1 MAYTDIDDP
10 SAYFQTTLY
19 TGNGSNRDIT
29 GVGFQPNF
37 TWIKQ
42 RNGTFSHV
50 LGNSVSGD
58 NKFLSSNGTGVE
70 SIDSDKFRTFVSDG
84 FQVGTHN
91 GVNGSSKTYVGWSW
105 KAGTSF
111 SNDASSTSVGSID
124 SVGSVSTTAGFSI
137 ISYTGNNTGGATIAH
152 GLGVTPNV
160 LIIKNRD
167 DSNQAH
173 WAVYHDK
180 AFVSAADPNIV
191 YLQDDAAQ
199 ADDTN
204 IRHSTATTNSTVFS
218 IGDYNGVNGSGDAII
233 AFCFAEKQGY
243 SKFGSY
249 IGNGNADGPFIYTG
263 FKPAWVMVKPT
274 SRTGRWRIKDNKR
287 DINNVM
293 DKRLSAESSD
303 AEGTGSTE
311 YIDFLSN
318 GFKARAS
325 EGQWNG
331 SGEKNIYIAFAENPF
346 VTSTGVPTTAR

>member
-58 NKFLSSNGTGVE
+58 NKFLVSSATQAE
-70 SIDSDKFRTFVSDG
+70 STDSDKFRTFVSDG

-137 ISYTGNNTGGATIAH
+137 ISWTSPNDSVATIAH
-152 GLGVTPNV
+152 GLGVVPTM
-160 LIIKNRD
+160 IIMKKRGASGGWVTYHQTMGNTHCMFLSTTAGKED
-167 DSNQAH
+167 NADVFNDTSPTS
-173 WAVYHDK
+173 AV
-180 AFVSAADPNIV
+180 F
-191 YLQDDAAQ
+191 
-199 ADDTN
+199 
-204 IRHSTATTNSTVFS
+204 TTGSD
-218 IGDYNGVNGSGDAII
+218 GALVNNTMI
-233 AFCFAEKQGY
+233 AYCFADVQGF
-243 SKFGSY
+243 SKMGSY
-249 IGNGNADGPFIYTG
+249 IGNGNADGPFAYLG
-263 FKPAWVMVKPT
+263 FKPAFLLVKLASGT
-274 SRTGRWRIKDNKR
+274 DDWQILDNKR
-287 DINNVM
+287 SPHNIVGGYMRPNDDAATTNNDV
-293 DKRLSAESSD
+293 
-303 AEGTGSTE
+303 
-311 YIDFLSN
+311 IDFVSN
-318 GFKARAS
+318 GFKLRTSAGS
-325 EGQWNG
+325 WNPAG
-331 SGEKNIYIAFAENPF
+331 GEFIFMAFAENPF
-346 VTSTGVPTTAR
+346 TTSTGVPGMAR